1 MVASRCTGNL
11 QRGDIAMS
19 ELVRSERVQ
28 GEQVPSRP
36 AFVQAKPAAAEL
48 APSRPVHPVDEILPP
63 PKLFALGL

>member
-1 MVASRCTGNL
+1 L

-28 GEQVPSRP
+28 GEQVPSEP
-36 AFVQAKPAAAEL
+36 VQAKPAAAEL